1 MLGTTRCPYCDASFN
16 INEAHLDTEQG
27 LVRCGKCSKI
37 FDFRINYVA
46 SQPDPQLVLPIS
58 DDSSADEDPYAE
70 DRIRKALAAARHREI
85 FGYNDSSESYKD
97 DHDKELEY
105 ALTNDTHEIETLVPI
120 EFEGVQTLPPIEDDS
135 TTEMEEFQE
144 VEYEFAKRSYRVWPW
159 AIGSCLTLITLAL
172 QAAYFFRVDLAAR
185 IPAVKPA
192 LVSTCN
198 LLNCSVTLPQ
208 NASLMN
214 IESSDLTDA
223 QNHVVFNALLR
234 NHATYTQAFP
244 DLEFTLTDTHDSPLA
259 RRVFKPIDYL
269 PPTENE
275 AIGLLPNHEINI
287 KLHLDT
293 ADIKPSGYR
302 LSLFYPQ

>member
-37 FDFRINYVA
+37 FDFRTNYIA

-58 DDSSADEDPYAE
+58 DDSPIDQDSYADE
-70 DRIRKALAAARHREI
+70 RIRKALAAARHREM
-85 FGYNDSSESYKD
+85 FGYNDPAESYED

-120 EFEGVQTLPPIEDDS
+120 EFEDVQTLLPIEDDS
-135 TTEMEEFQE
+135 TTEMEELQE
-144 VEYEFAKRSYRVWPW
+144 IEYEFAKKSYRIWPW
-159 AIGSCLTLITLAL
+159 AIASCLTLITLIL
-172 QAAYFFRVDLAAR
+172 QMAYFFRVDLAAR

-192 LVSTCN
+192 LVSTCK

-244 DLEFTLTDTHDSPLA
+244 NIEFTLTDTHDSTLA
-259 RRVFKPIDYL
+259 RRTFKPADYL
-269 PPTENE
+269 PPIEKE
-275 AIGLLPNHEINI
+275 GVGLPPNHEINI
-287 KLHLDT
+287 KLHLNT

-302 LSLFYPQ
+302 LVLFYTQ